1 MPEGIDGQFNPLVS
15 PPFPESQDAVFRGAT
30 LRESRWFRRRGQ
42 NAVHSHMDIPATIFL
57 AEDVAICRHQD
68 RHGVRHQQHFGGHR
82 TRGPIEPGPSHTR
95 IFQVHN
101 IHQVVQG
108 DVSVRTSQSGQQWR
122 GKPGKGNHRLVA
134 KRGEQ
139 QVEPDHV
146 GLQFTNCAG
155 DVGAAAEVTE
165 RPAANDR
172 ELLEFWLRR
181 VQAVRKHGQANERV
195 LLQLTRNVKTV
206 FAQTSPARRK
216 CTDKTD
222 LHGPLRRLS
231 LVSM

>member
-1 MPEGIDGQFNPLVS
+1 MSRYAGI
-15 PPFPESQDAVFRGAT
+15 
-30 LRESRWFRRRGQ
+30 
-42 NAVHSHMDIPATIFL
+42 
-57 AEDVAICRHQD
+57 RH

-82 TRGPIEPGPSHTR
+82 TRRPIEPGPSHTR

-108 DVSVRTSQSGQQWR
+108 DVSVRTSQSGQKRR
-122 GKPGKGNHRLVA
+122 GKPGKGDDGVVA
-134 KRGEQ
+134 KSGEQ

-146 GLQFTNCAG
+146 GLQLTNCAG

-206 FAQTSPARRK
+206 FAQTSSARRK

-222 LHGPLRRLS
+222 LHGPASTPQPGFDVKFALDVAAEKINAYNAECRPSAGLGFKRRAAAVPGGMRPEERGRHRRS
-231 LVSM
+231 ERQ